1 MLLIAHLHTV
11 SRIRPK
17 SDVLATPRL
26 HDRDPETSLESFDA
40 RESLPLEVR
49 HSHEDQW
56 WTRAESTGST
66 RGGPDGRTKRPLTC
80 TAASPRKS
88 ERLRAGPSGPSGLPS
103 LFPDTFI
110 KHTPALGTLVAHKR
124 LANRSTKKKQSEIF
138 ASRHVTLHDLPINAL
153 FQGFPASR
161 PVALEGSKSTKETRR
176 PLFLHDLQR
185 ATNFPRAK
193 GELRPDSVSRRQQQ
207 PPRPFKSD
215 IKGSS
220 QTQTTTTTNDN

>member
-1 MLLIAHLHTV
+1 MRENLSLSRYVTPTRINGGREQKAPVPPGAAQTGEPSALSHALPPARERASDSEQDRERSIRSPV
-11 SRIRPK
+11 SFPGHIHKTHPRTRNP
-17 SDVLATPRL
+17 SSPQAT
-26 HDRDPETSLESFDA
+26 
-40 RESLPLEVR
+40 RESL
-49 HSHEDQW
+49 HQ
-56 WTRAESTGST
+56 
-66 RGGPDGRTKRPLTC
+66 
-80 TAASPRKS
+80 
-88 ERLRAGPSGPSGLPS
+88 
-103 LFPDTFI
+103 
-110 KHTPALGTLVAHKR
+110 
-124 LANRSTKKKQSEIF
+124 KKQSEIF

-185 ATNFPRAK
+185 ATNYPRAK